1 MENDLDKVIESAL
14 MLGFID
20 LGNDKYQCTKEQLL
34 TLCAIVANETA
45 KQAKDYH
52 DAKS

>member
-1 MENDLDKVIESAL
+1 MENDLDKVIEGAL

-34 TLCAIVANETA
+34 TLCAIVANETFN
-45 KQAKDYH
+45 QIKDQNN
-52 DAKS
+52 AQS